1 MKERI
6 LKRFNDEI
14 ATLERELKVELPKEI
29 QRAREL
35 GDLRENA
42 EYKAAKERQD
52 IVNARIAMLKKRV
65 GEISLMNMERIP
77 HGKAGFGS
85 TVELRTPQR
94 RQDRLSAGDARRGR
108 RREGHDLDLVANRP
122 GHPQQRRRRRDSRND
137 ANGGKK
143 TFDLI
148 KLTTIHDE
156 RRGRADARVT
166 SYSPERRTALVLTGT
181 GAHGAYH
188 AGVLR
193 ALQEAGVK
201 IDLLAGHGIGA
212 GSAALAALDGAARLW
227 DPSGI
232 WRSRAT
238 ATLMRMALAD
248 PRGRRAQRCADHDSA
263 RSGCRAARRSPGVLV
278 GFVLEMLQVRA
289 AATVVSLYS
298 AWLQSAFAG
307 PNLPTTV
314 PRAATI
320 VLVAIIAVLLT
331 GGVLAGRSAGGRRER
346 GGWWWRIVRGAAV
359 RRWCAGVV
367 CEGDLG
373 VDSWGR
379 ASRAAIH
386 PVLGRRY
393 SEVLVENLG
402 QPGFRELVLVA
413 TDLDARQ
420 DIIAAL
426 LAEPHRRDFLAPRV
440 GRDRRSE
447 VLDLAGVGRDHALD
461 LVLAGRR
468 RRVCATPRALI
479 AFAPDSYWRGETHR
493 ACDRPGAVHRLLEEV
508 AAAGARQAIVVSAV
522 APWMRLIICVRRA
535 SIFAAG
541 SGSRRALADAVALRD
556 ALEAMSLHFDAI
568 YVIQPVHNPIGPYD
582 VAGAYD
588 EASDRRQDVS
598 ELLERAYEDAY
609 RQFIEPVVGASG
621 EQLAR
626 TRLTTHRGAGELKH
640 P

>member
-1 MKERI
+1 M
-6 LKRFNDEI
+6 
-14 ATLERELKVELPKEI
+14 
-29 QRAREL
+29 
-35 GDLRENA
+35 
-42 EYKAAKERQD
+42 
-52 IVNARIAMLKKRV
+52 
-65 GEISLMNMERIP
+65 
-77 HGKAGFGS
+77 
-85 TVELRTPQR
+85 
-94 RQDRLSAGDARRGR
+94 
-108 RREGHDLDLVANRP
+108 
-122 GHPQQRRRRRDSRND
+122 
-137 ANGGKK
+137 
-143 TFDLI
+143 
-148 KLTTIHDE
+148 
-156 RRGRADARVT
+156 T

-227 DPSGI
+227 DPAGI

-238 ATLMRMALAD
+238 ATLYGWRWPIRVAAGLSVVLITILLA
-248 PRGRRAQRCADHDSA
+248 PVA
-263 RSGCRAARRSPGVLV
+263 VLLV
-278 GFVLEMLQVRA
+278 GLLVYLAGFVLEMLQVRG

-298 AWLQSAFAG
+298 AWQQSAFAG
-307 PNLPTTV
+307 PNLPTIV

-320 VLVAIIAVLLT
+320 ALTAIIAVLLA
-331 GGVLAGRSAGGRRER
+331 GGLMAGRSAGGRRER
-346 GGWWWRIVRGAAV
+346 GGWWWRIVGAPLSADGAREWFARAIWELIRGAAPL
-359 RRWCAGVV
+359 AQP
-367 CEGDLG
+367 
-373 VDSWGR
+373 S
-379 ASRAAIH
+379 I

-461 LVLAGRR
+461 LVLAGVTPT
-468 RRVCATPRALI
+468 RVCDPYPI

-522 APWMRLIICVRRA
+522 APVDAPHHLRAPRLDFRGRFGESQSV
-535 SIFAAG
+535 
-541 SGSRRALADAVALRD
+541 ADAVALRD

-626 TRLTTHRGAGELKH
+626 TRVTTHRGAGELKH